1 MNQDNNIPAETT
13 KNLVGDIGF
22 CLVSAKI
29 MVLGENVDYMYRE
42 EPNSDTDSGWRF
54 LSNTEDEEYLDNPE
68 NTDIY
73 SVNAVAHNDKA
84 IIPYLKLPV
93 GSELARIEG
102 TNEFEILD

>member
-1 MNQDNNIPAETT
+1 MNQDNNIPVGTN

>member
-1 MNQDNNIPAETT
+1 MNQDNNILAEAT

-93 GSELARIEG
+93 GSELARVEG